1 MENFSKPNRFFLCP
15 TTYWFW
21 QEKFYDSFWKVMMR
35 KKAEPTHKDPRP
47 LAERALP
54 DPDLAARKA
63 AKPRRTVTVNLA
75 ESPLAWLHTYGHLNE
90 RQFLAGEKLRS
101 DYEIAGLGPRITMA
115 WEHMPVSR
123 GKRSAPSAYNP
134 TDRALSAKQRFDG
147 GIAALGR
154 DLSDVAWRV
163 ICAGESV
170 PVAEKSMGWPARS
183 GKLVLRIALDRLG
196 DYYRLPG

>member
-1 MENFSKPNRFFLCP
+1 MKKKPP
-15 TTYWFW
+15 
-21 QEKFYDSFWKVMMR
+21 
-35 KKAEPTHKDPRP
+35 AHKDPRP
-47 LAERALP
+47 LAEKALP
-54 DPDLAARKA
+54 DPDLQARKG

-101 DYEIAGLGPRITMA
+101 DFEAAGLGARTTMV
-115 WEHMPVSR
+115 WDHMPVSR
-123 GKRSAPSAYNP
+123 GRRGAPPSFNP
-134 TDRALSAKQRFDG
+134 TDRMLHAKRRFEG
-147 GIAALGR
+147 GIEALGR

>member
-1 MENFSKPNRFFLCP
+1 ME
-15 TTYWFW
+15 
-21 QEKFYDSFWKVMMR
+21 VMM
-35 KKAEPTHKDPRP
+35 KKKEPAYKDPRP

-54 DPDLAARKA
+54 DPDGNTPKGT
-63 AKPRRTVTVNLA
+63 KPRRTVTVNLA

-101 DYEIAGLGPRITMA
+101 DYEIAGLGPRTTMV

-123 GKRSAPSAYNP
+123 GKRSAPSLFTP
-134 TDRALSAKQRFDG
+134 TDRAFAAKQRFDG
-147 GIAALGR
+147 GIDALGR
-154 DLSDVAWRV
+154 DLSDIAWRV
-163 ICAGESV
+163 ICAGEGIA
-170 PVAEKSMGWPARS
+170 VAEKSMGWPVRS